1 MNILIIRRDNIGDLL
16 LTTPLLKALKEQ
28 LKVKCLDVLTN
39 TYAAPILQGNPCI
52 DNLHTYQK
60 LKHGHTNFFMAF
72 IQRVYLIL
80 KLRKYHYDYILAFDH
95 RAKHLA
101 RYLKKDFLLTPHD
114 HWDSQSEVDRVWA
127 LGKELGI
134 NGHPGPL
141 MLPADLYDP
150 IHDKRD
156 KFSVGI
162 HISARRVRQ
171 QFPVEKWILLIRQM
185 YKLNPKLH
193 FYIFWSPGDIDNP
206 EHPGDDEKARLLKNG
221 LKNIPIQFMPT
232 PTLVLL
238 IKTMKACG
246 SMLMADGGAMHIAA
260 ALNIPI
266 VALFGDSNPKRWHPW
281 GVSYK
286 ILSTHSQDVKDIKV
300 PEILRAWSG
309 LVKFKSNSKKK

>member
-16 LTTPLLKALKEQ
+16 LTTPLLKALKKQ
-28 LKVKCLDVLTN
+28 LKVKQLDILTN
-39 TYAAPILQGNPCI
+39 TYAAPVLRGNPFV

-60 LKHGHTNFFMAF
+60 LKHGHTNFLVAF

-101 RYLKKDFLLTPHD
+101 RYLKKDFVLAPHE
-114 HWDSQSEVDRVWA
+114 HWDSQSEVARVWA
-127 LGKELGI
+127 LGKELGVY
-134 NGHPGPL
+134 GHPGPL
-141 MLPADLYDP
+141 MLPPDLYDP
-150 IHDKRD
+150 VHDKRD

-171 QFPVEKWILLIRQM
+171 QFPVEKWIFLIRQM
-185 YKLNPKLH
+185 YKLNPKLQ
-193 FYIFWSPGDIDNP
+193 FYIFWSPGHINNP
-206 EHPGDDEKARLLKNG
+206 KHPGDDEKASLLKNR
-221 LKNIPIQFMPT
+221 LRNIPIRFMPT
-232 PTLVLL
+232 PTLIML
-238 IKTMKACG
+238 IQSMKICG
-246 SMLMADGGAMHIAA
+246 SMVMVDGGAMHIAA

-286 ILSTHSQDVKDIKV
+286 ILSAHSQDVKDIKV
-300 PEILRAWSG
+300 PKILKAWSD
-309 LVKFKSNSKKK
+309 LVKFKNNLNKK